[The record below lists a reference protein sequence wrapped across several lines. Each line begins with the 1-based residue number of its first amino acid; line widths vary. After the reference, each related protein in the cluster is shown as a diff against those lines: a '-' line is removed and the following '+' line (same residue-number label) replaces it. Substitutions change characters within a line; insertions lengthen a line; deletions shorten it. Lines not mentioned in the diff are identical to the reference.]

1 MTSPAGT
8 RAHRADVQLIVFN
21 LRFRIFDPIVIVVVL
36 RQRAKFN
43 ALLIRSARF
52 ACCVVATELGGP
64 LGPPSERTG
73 LPRRS
78 KAWPARSLPPPRRVR
93 GSSRGG
99 HDLERTKGAGRSPR
113 VALWDPQ
120 GVDPHPPPGQGTG
133 SYPELH
139 APGPAT
145 PLCQMYPNCACEV
158 VYRSCRRGHEK
169 TEYSRGVRQPRC
181 STSTGIAQFKAWIGQ
196 IDFENLGLLHIR
208 ESRPKHS

>member
-1 MTSPAGT
+1 LFSAKKN
-8 RAHRADVQLIVFN
+8 DFFN
-21 LRFRIFDPIVIVVVL
+21 VIVIVIVL

-64 LGPPSERTG
+64 LGPPSERAG

-99 HDLERTKGAGRSPR
+99 HDADWPPGEDEGGWEGSPR

-139 APGPAT
+139 APGPAM
-145 PLCQMYPNCACEV
+145 PL
-158 VYRSCRRGHEK
+158 S
-169 TEYSRGVRQPRC
+169 
-181 STSTGIAQFKAWIGQ
+181 Q
-196 IDFENLGLLHIR
+196 IDTHTHANAIGMAVVSYHAGVLARARKNLPSGGR
-208 ESRPKHS
+208 QEAPWARPTDRSWGGKRG

>member
-1 MTSPAGT
+1 MLG
-8 RAHRADVQLIVFN
+8 I
-21 LRFRIFDPIVIVVVL
+21 IVIVIVIVL

-64 LGPPSERTG
+64 LGPPSERAG

-99 HDLERTKGAGRSPR
+99 HDADWPPGEDEGGWEGSPR
-113 VALWDPQ
+113 EALWDPQ

-139 APGPAT
+139 APGPAM
-145 PLCQMYPNCACEV
+145 PLSQVRE
-158 VYRSCRRGHEK
+158 RDWKGSHFISCRGSRAGTKKPPQWGGQEAPWARPTDRSWGGKRG
-169 TEYSRGVRQPRC
+169 
-181 STSTGIAQFKAWIGQ
+181 
-196 IDFENLGLLHIR
+196 
-208 ESRPKHS
+208 